1 MTNPKKRKNNLILF
15 FFLILFV
22 IQFPLNINS
31 IECKKYDIKCKS
43 KKFIDDTIKFQK
55 EGIKKGKTQVGQT
68 KDKMMEKLPKKK

>member
-22 IQFPLNINS
+22 IQFPLNVNS

-55 EGIKKGKTQVGQT
+55 YHRLKILLKV
-68 KDKMMEKLPKKK
+68 P

>member
-15 FFLILFV
+15 FFLLLFM
-22 IQFPLNINS
+22 IQFPLNVNS

-55 EGIKKGKTQVGQT
+55 EGIERGKTQVGQT
-68 KDKMMEKLPKKK
+68 KDKVMEKLPKKN

>member
-1 MTNPKKRKNNLILF
+1 MTNPKKRKNNLIL

-43 KKFIDDTIKFQK
+43 KN
-55 EGIKKGKTQVGQT
+55 
-68 KDKMMEKLPKKK
+68 L

>member
-22 IQFPLNINS
+22 SQFPLNVNS

-43 KKFIDDTIKFQK
+43 KKFIDNTIKFQK
-55 EGIKKGKTQVGQT
+55 EGIERGKTQIDQT
-68 KDKMMEKLPKKK
+68 KDKVIEKLPKKK

>member
-22 IQFPLNINS
+22 CHFPLNVNS

-43 KKFIDDTIKFQK
+43 KKFIDNTIKFQK
-55 EGIKKGKTQVGQT
+55 EGIERGKTQIDQT
-68 KDKMMEKLPKKK
+68 KDKVIEKLPKKK

>member
-1 MTNPKKRKNNLILF
+1 MTDQKKRKNNIF
-15 FFLILFV
+15 TSIFLILFMF
-22 IQFPLNINS
+22 QFPFSVNS

-55 EGIKKGKTQVGQT
+55 EGIEKGKTQVGQT

>member
-1 MTNPKKRKNNLILF
+1 MTNPKKRKNNLIVF
-15 FFLILFV
+15 FFILLFV
-22 IQFPLNINS
+22 IQFPLNVNS

-68 KDKMMEKLPKKK
+68 KDKIMEKLPKKE